1 MKRLVFTAAILVAA
15 ACPLLAA
22 DHLAEQQLLDSA
34 RNPLDLFQSAT
45 NPLHIEIDFT
55 VESSGPMPGH
65 LSVKFQSA
73 DHWWS
78 KIEVGGFEQT
88 TIQVGEEQYTVRNF
102 PFTPTMVREVFRLLQ
117 FNVDADLYN
126 ATRLKNRIE
135 DGVSVSCIGAEI
147 VGSKGNREICLDTA
161 SHEVQ
166 SVGWQAGP
174 DEQDIETFR
183 GYSDTAGTPYP
194 KKFELQKNGKQTI
207 SASVATLETASF
219 DPALLIPP
227 KGAIE
232 RRKCAGITPPH
243 WVKRPEP
250 VFYQQREEDGS
261 ASAEITVLADGSVGD
276 VQIMS
281 ASNPAIRQVVL
292 GMFRKLK
299 YAPAMCGSDP
309 VVAEVEETVTFHKN

>member
-22 DHLAEQQLLDSA
+22 DQPAEQQLLDSA
-34 RNPLDLFQSAT
+34 RSPLDLFQSAT
-45 NPLHIEIDFT
+45 NPFHLEIDFN

-65 LSVKFQSA
+65 LSVKWQSN

-78 KIEVGGFEQT
+78 KVEVGGFEQT

-102 PFTPTMVREVFRLLQ
+102 PFTPTMVRDLFRLLQ
-117 FNVDADLYN
+117 FNVDADMYT

-147 VGSKGNREICLDTA
+147 VGSKGNREICLATA

-166 SVGWQAGP
+166 SVGWQAAP

-183 GYSDTAGTPYP
+183 GYSDTAGTSYP
-194 KKFELQKNGKQTI
+194 KKFELQKNGKQSI
-207 SASVATLETASF
+207 SASVATLEAASF
-219 DPALLIPP
+219 DPTLLIPP

-243 WVKRPEP
+243 SITRKPDLGPRVP
-250 VFYQQREEDGS
+250 DGS
-261 ASAEITVLADGSVGD
+261 VSAEITVLADGSVSD
-276 VQIMS
+276 IQIMS
-281 ASNPAIRQVVL
+281 ASNTVIRQVVL
-292 GMFRKLK
+292 EMYRKLK
-299 YAPAMCGSDP
+299 YAPAMCGTDP
-309 VVAEVEETVTFHKN
+309 VVAEVVEVVTFHRN